1 MDPLT
6 FEYRDL
12 HARTD
17 RGVFELFDLS
27 RSGET
32 FRVPLEWLGVL
43 VHFKKP
49 GKPGQLFVGVVRDS
63 ASPLYGTDR
72 LDFRFAGTQLEVPE
86 ADEASFRAYF
96 SQVAEL
102 AGRRVN

>member
-6 FEYRDL
+6 FDYRDL

-32 FRVPLEWLGVL
+32 FRVPLQFLGVL

-49 GKPGQLFVGVVRDS
+49 GKPGQLFVGIVRDS

-72 LDFRFAGTQLEVPE
+72 LDFRFAGNHLEVPE
-86 ADEASFRAYF
+86 ADEPAFRAYF

-102 AGRRVN
+102 AGRRVS